1 MMTVSRSRFR
11 SATDDPPREEEIPPP
26 KRSDK
31 PPPRPLCISTNNASA
46 MLVITK
52 MMEKI
57 RIGTVIMGTRS
68 TDVSLTH
75 GFAKKSK
82 LHQRWDSG
90 GLSEERHLVEPRNGS
105 ELI

>member
-1 MMTVSRSRFR
+1 
-11 SATDDPPREEEIPPP
+11 
-26 KRSDK
+26 
-31 PPPRPLCISTNNASA
+31 

-90 GLSEERHLVEPRNGS
+90 RRQKTGIS
-105 ELI
+105 